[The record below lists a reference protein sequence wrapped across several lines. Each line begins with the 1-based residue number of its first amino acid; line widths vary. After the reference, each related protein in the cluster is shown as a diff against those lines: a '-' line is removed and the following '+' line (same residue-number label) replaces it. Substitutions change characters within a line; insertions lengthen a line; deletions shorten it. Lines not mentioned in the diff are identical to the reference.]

1 MYMLR
6 AKRPA
11 DGADT
16 AVDTV
21 SVFRSLLC
29 SVSWNEQS
37 VNLLG
42 MLLVENDA
50 WHLHLGVL
58 LEILMCASEW
68 ACFRIY
74 MQHYFQR
81 EYIIFPVQK

>member
-29 SVSWNEQS
+29 SVSWNEQN

-42 MLLVENDA
+42 VLLAENDA

-58 LEILMCASEW
+58 LEILMGASEW
-68 ACFRIY
+68 TCFRIY